1 MAIDSYR
8 YKNPFDITT
17 AGFSDNGE
25 LLVQGD
31 FSYPNKSTKPNSQN
45 NQSEQGIQSVQ
56 GVQDAQ
62 ETDEIQGV
70 QGIQGIQET
79 QEDSVIRVASI
90 LEAKNIAN
98 ENPSAE
104 FVIENR
110 IAFMFRSGRFM
121 FVKDDSG
128 VLLIYDYITPKIT
141 TQYNEGDVFDEIQGK
156 LMLYQGTWE
165 FIPSKNTPYQM
176 YAPVKIEPI
185 SVTINDIKNDYA
197 HYESQLVTL
206 NDVIIDGDTM
216 TISQNENT
224 IKLYNRFNSISMEI
238 PNGTHA
244 NITGF
249 AYFSTNYGYQI
260 WPRSNNDIEIIQ

>member
-56 GVQDAQ
+56 GVQDVQ

-79 QEDSVIRVASI
+79 QEDGVIRVASI

-98 ENPSAE
+98 ENPSAK

-110 IAFMFRSGRFM
+110 ITFVFRGGRFM

-128 VLLIYDYITPKIT
+128 ALLIYDMVTPIIT
-141 TQYNEGDVFDEIQGK
+141 TMYNEGDIFDGIQGRFI
-156 LMLYQGTWE
+156 LYQGMWE

-185 SVTINDIKNDYA
+185 PVTINDIEIDYA

-206 NDVIIDGDTM
+206 NDVVYVDGYVN
-216 TISQNENT
+216 QNEKT
-224 IKLYNRFNSISMEI
+224 IQIYNRFDTLSIEI
-238 PNGTHA
+238 PNGTHI
-244 NITGF
+244 NVTGF
-249 AYFSTNYGYQI
+249 VAFSNKWGYMI
-260 WPRSNNDIEIIQ
+260 YPRSNNDIEIIQ

>member
-56 GVQDAQ
+56 GVQDVQ

-79 QEDSVIRVASI
+79 QEDGVIRVASI
-90 LEAKNIAN
+90 LEAKNIAK

-104 FVIENR
+104 FVIENVVYV
-110 IAFMFRSGRFM
+110 FRNGRFM

-128 VLLIYDYITPKIT
+128 GLLIFDKPTSIIWTAYI
-141 TQYNEGDVFDEIQGK
+141 EGDIISEIQGK
-156 LMLYQGTWE
+156 
-165 FIPSKNTPYQM
+165 F
-176 YAPVKIEPI
+176 
-185 SVTINDIKNDYA
+185 
-197 HYESQLVTL
+197 
-206 NDVIIDGDTM
+206 
-216 TISQNENT
+216 
-224 IKLYNRFNSISMEI
+224 
-238 PNGTHA
+238 
-244 NITGF
+244 
-249 AYFSTNYGYQI
+249 
-260 WPRSNNDIEIIQ
+260 